1 MSNIALNILDQEEE
15 EEEEQEERELVEGT
29 EAYQQYHF
37 MSLRQADG
45 SSHVDLT

>member
-1 MSNIALNILDQEEE
+1 
-15 EEEEQEERELVEGT
+15 VEGT

-45 SSHVDLT
+45 SSHVDLTWLR